1 MASDYGAIP
10 TAVIT
15 SQQDSAAGQPEA
27 SSKWPLLRRPRTPKR
42 STQLSLAFLI
52 LISAGALLLLQNEL
66 FERIK
71 RPLPIHSDEYHYI
84 PIHISHLF
92 NNIAAGPGA
101 DFDPH
106 YHSHFAAEHLPT
118 TSFTYDGV
126 KFILPSNW
134 SDGQPDNVIPHGE
147 TIHLGKDSTYIRE
160 LHVLY
165 AGDWID
171 GESGNKFTLNYED
184 GSSEQVEVSAKNW
197 WTLHWLNQGVIRTP
211 YHYRHDGTKNHN
223 LTMIYHWSAGT
234 RSQSPVVSISL
245 PQAHWPNHFHL
256 FSLSLVPSHTNP
268 RDHKR
273 PPKIPLI
280 SIRRQT
286 VTTKW
291 RTIDG
296 VKAYA
301 IELSVVNPL
310 PSRYTRHEGQD
321 DGHLWIK
328 GPFYFEL
335 EGDDMRTVQ
344 PGMVARIMPGDE
356 AKVKVWVEVIDLNEK
371 TKRNGGRS
379 LATVIVRDAKG
390 AEVYR
395 FGRYDL
401 GFEKEGGLARRL
413 EENTLDTPEWWDDAK
428 FGILWWMHKWTNA
441 DNGFWRYHRDHYG
454 TKFEYDDF
462 IDMFNPT
469 KFNASEWID
478 LFAESGA
485 KYFVLVT
492 KHHDGWALFDTKNTT
507 HRSTY
512 HLGPKRD
519 YIRELF
525 DAAKNER
532 PELKR
537 GTYITMPE
545 WYNPDA
551 GSGGYGF
558 GDWPGQLAHNAYDYS
573 KLEPYRGRL
582 PGKDYLRDNQ
592 LEHMRMLARDYESEI
607 MWCDIGGPNL
617 TKEFAAEWY
626 PFAESQGRQVVM
638 NNRCGDLPQFDTPE
652 YTRFSSIQSTK
663 WETSEGIDPYCYA
676 FNRDTKPEE
685 YKSAQTVLHSLIDIV
700 SKNGNYLIGLG
711 PTGDGDIFQPVV
723 ERMLD
728 VGKWLKHSGECVYG
742 TKYFFPG
749 AEHGPLRFTQ
759 TETTFCIISLIRP
772 ENGKL
777 VVGRDV
783 PILKGDKISLLGGG
797 DAGEDLNWRVE
808 DGGKLV
814 VDVPKKALDK
824 VDLAWAFKV
833 EYAL

>member
-1 MASDYGAIP
+1 MASGYGAIP

-15 SQQDSAAGQPEA
+15 SQQESAAGQPEA
-27 SSKWPLLRRPRTPKR
+27 SSKWPLLRRPRTPKK
-42 STQLSLAFLI
+42 STQIGLALLI
-52 LISAGALLLLQNEL
+52 LVSAGALLFLQNEI

-84 PIHISHLF
+84 PIDISHLF

-126 KFILPSNW
+126 KFILPTNW

-147 TIHLGKDSTYIRE
+147 TIHLKDSTYIRE

-256 FSLSLVPSHTNP
+256 FSLSLVPSHTTP
-268 RDHKR
+268 RDNKR

-310 PSRYTRHEGQD
+310 PSRYTRPDGHD
-321 DGHLWIK
+321 DGRLWIK

-335 EGDDMRTVQ
+335 EGDDVRTVQ

-356 AKVKVWVEVIDLNEK
+356 AKVKVWVEVIDLK
-371 TKRNGGRS
+371 GQTKRTRGRN
-379 LATVIVRDAKG
+379 LATVIVRDTKG
-390 AEVYR
+390 MEVYR

-428 FGILWWMHKWTNA
+428 FGIFIHWGLYSIPAYAPKGWYAAWYWWWMHKWTNN
-441 DNGFWRYHRDHYG
+441 DNGFWRYHREHYG
-454 TKFEYDDF
+454 TDLVYDDF
-462 IDMFNPT
+462 IDMFNPV

-545 WYNPDA
+545 
-551 GSGGYGF
+551 
-558 GDWPGQLAHNAYDYS
+558 
-573 KLEPYRGRL
+573 
-582 PGKDYLRDNQ
+582 
-592 LEHMRMLARDYESEI
+592 
-607 MWCDIGGPNL
+607 
-617 TKEFAAEWY
+617 
-626 PFAESQGRQVVM
+626 
-638 NNRCGDLPQFDTPE
+638 
-652 YTRFSSIQSTK
+652 
-663 WETSEGIDPYCYA
+663 
-676 FNRDTKPEE
+676 
-685 YKSAQTVLHSLIDIV
+685 
-700 SKNGNYLIGLG
+700 
-711 PTGDGDIFQPVV
+711 
-723 ERMLD
+723 
-728 VGKWLKHSGECVYG
+728 
-742 TKYFFPG
+742 
-749 AEHGPLRFTQ
+749 
-759 TETTFCIISLIRP
+759 
-772 ENGKL
+772 
-777 VVGRDV
+777 
-783 PILKGDKISLLGGG
+783 
-797 DAGEDLNWRVE
+797 
-808 DGGKLV
+808 
-814 VDVPKKALDK
+814 
-824 VDLAWAFKV
+824 
-833 EYAL
+833 